1 MSWTTD
7 RIGLKDNQTKTRRI
21 DLNKFTLGP
30 VRGSKFQCIL
40 IGNSYKYDFACYS
53 PFFSLFPISNLW
65 RISYIIQLLFLY
77 LDLTLVDHLSH
88 YLSVCP
94 IRHLLQFSVSCS
106 SQGNTIQ
113 GFSPHK
119 CGQKVSCSAFNVMTT
134 AFPQIFPSF
143 HSSGMFM
150 MHVPLSETSQKVTLS
165 NRIYI

>member
-1 MSWTTD
+1 MSQTTD
-7 RIGLKDNQTKTRRI
+7 RIGVKDNQTKTRRI

-77 LDLTLVDHLSH
+77 LDPTPVDHLSH

-94 IRHLLQFSVSCS
+94 IRHLLWFSMSCG
-106 SQGNTIQ
+106 SQGSTVQ
-113 GFSPHK
+113 GSSPHK
-119 CGQKVSCSAFNVMTT
+119 CDQKVSCRAFNAVV
-134 AFPQIFPSF
+134 AVFPQIFPSF
-143 HSSGMFM
+143 HSSNTFM
-150 MHVPLSETSQKVTLS
+150 MHVILSGIFQKVTLS
-165 NRIYI
+165 NRIYV